1 MYHRSSMA
9 IAEYIHNH
17 MSPAPGTTPLY
28 VFEARL
34 PLQHPG
40 FQGYHC
46 FLNSTTRH
54 PSIHTRSHAIEDV
67 PIHAA
72 FDSISILKQF
82 IVGPAGSGAPPHF
95 HGHAAN
101 HLVFGQKE
109 WLVHTPPQSFF
120 AFTPGITIVTQ
131 SIRPIHCF
139 RISG

>member
-1 MYHRSSMA
+1 MT
-9 IAEYIHNH
+9 IAEYIRNH
-17 MSPAPGTTPLY
+17 MSPARGTTPLY

-40 FQGYHC
+40 FQGYLLC
-46 FLNSTTRH
+46 FLNSTTLR
-54 PSIHTRSHAIEDV
+54 PAIHTRSLSTEDV

-120 AFTPGITIVTQ
+120 AFTPGVTSVSQ
-131 SIRPIHCF
+131 SIIPIHY
-139 RISG
+139 SGPSG